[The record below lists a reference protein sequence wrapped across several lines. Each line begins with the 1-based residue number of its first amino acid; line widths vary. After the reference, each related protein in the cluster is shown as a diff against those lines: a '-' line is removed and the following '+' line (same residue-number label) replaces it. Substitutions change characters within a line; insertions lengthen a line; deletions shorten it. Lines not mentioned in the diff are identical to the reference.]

1 MDKVWIILQSEF
13 LRRVRTRTFL
23 LTTLLAP
30 IIMLSLALLPALI
43 GYLGSRDNTRHLAVV
58 DATGILLSR
67 IQEYAPATLRL
78 EAVTLPVDSLQ
89 VAVQR
94 GRYDGYLI
102 LPAGLIDG
110 NATAEL
116 YVERSLG
123 LSFQGQLERLINRAV
138 REVRLERL
146 QVPPELVAALRAEV
160 SLRQY
165 RLLETG
171 TEADGTVFF
180 SIIGYLMGF
189 IIYGATLAYGSLVM
203 QGVIEEKTS
212 RVVELIVSSVR
223 PFQLLMG
230 KVLGIGTMGLV
241 QFALWGLLLL
251 AGAAAAGP
259 IIAHFLDPQQLNLP
273 ASASPREL
281 LQAANITLPPVDP
294 ALILWFVLFFLGG
307 YLLYASLFAAVGSAV
322 EQQQDA
328 QSLMLPLMLL
338 IVIPI
343 LFITYVIENP
353 DAPLSIGLSL
363 VPFFSP
369 ILMIVR
375 IAIGSATFWEAVLA
389 YLLLVA
395 GFLGAIWLSARIYRI
410 GILFYGQKPSL
421 RELLRWIR
429 A

>member
-273 ASASPREL
+273 ASASTREL

-375 IAIGSATFWEAVLA
+375 IAIGSATFGEAVLA

-410 GILFYGQKPSL
+410 GILSYGQKPSL

>member
-13 LRRVRTRTFL
+13 LRRVRTRMFL

-43 GYLGSRDNTRHLAVV
+43 GYLGSRDNSRHLAVV
-58 DATGILLSR
+58 DATGILLPR
-67 IQEYAPATLRL
+67 LQAYAPATLRL
-78 EAVTLPVDSLQ
+78 EAVTLPVDSLRTAIRQ
-89 VAVQR
+89 

-102 LPAGLIDG
+102 LPAGLIEG
-110 NATAEL
+110 HATAEL
-116 YVERSLG
+116 YVEKSPG

-146 QVPPELVAALRAEV
+146 QVPPELLAALRAEV

-171 TEADGTVFF
+171 TEADGTIFF

-203 QGVIEEKTS
+203 QGVIEEKAS

-230 KVLGIGTMGLV
+230 KVLGIGAMGLV
-241 QFALWGLLLL
+241 QFALWGLLLMV
-251 AGAAAAGP
+251 GATAAGP
-259 IIAHFLDPQQLNLP
+259 IIAHFIDPQQLNLP
-273 ASASPREL
+273 ASASTRDL
-281 LQAANITLPPVDP
+281 LQAANIPLPSVDP
-294 ALILWFVLFFLGG
+294 ALIFWFILFFLGG

-343 LFITYVIENP
+343 LFITYVIERP

-375 IAIGSATFWEAVLA
+375 IAIGSATFWEAVFA

-410 GILFYGQKPSL
+410 GILSYGQKPSL

>member
-1 MDKVWIILQSEF
+1 MDKIWIVLQSEF
-13 LRRVRTRTFL
+13 LRRVRTRAFV

-30 IIMLSLALLPALI
+30 ILLLAMALLPALI
-43 GYLGSRDNTRHLAVV
+43 GYLGSRDASRHLAVV
-58 DATGILLSR
+58 DSTGVLLAR
-67 IQEYAPATLRL
+67 MQERAPATLHL
-78 EAVTLPVDSLQ
+78 EAVTLPLDSLQ
-89 VAVQR
+89 AAVLQ

-102 LPAGLIDG
+102 LPAALVEGD
-110 NATAEL
+110 AAAEL
-116 YVERSLG
+116 YVEKSLG
-123 LSFQGQLERLINRAV
+123 LSFQSQVERLINRAV
-138 REVRLERL
+138 RDVRLERL

-160 SLRQY
+160 PLRQY
-165 RLLETG
+165 RLSETG
-171 TEADGTVFF
+171 AEADGTVFF

-203 QGVIEEKTS
+203 QGVIEEKSS
-212 RVVELIVSSVR
+212 RVIELIVSSVR

-230 KVLGIGTMGLV
+230 KVLGIGAMGLV
-241 QFALWGLLLL
+241 QFVLWGLLLV
-251 AGAAAAGP
+251 AGAMAAGP
-259 IIAHFLDPQQLNLP
+259 IIAHFIDPQQLNLP
-273 ASASPREL
+273 ANASTREL
-281 LQAANITLPPVDP
+281 LQAANITLPPIDP
-294 ALILWFVLFFLGG
+294 LLIVWFVLFFLGG
-307 YLLYASLFAAVGSAV
+307 YLMYSSLFAAVGSAV

-353 DAPLSIGLSL
+353 GAPLSVGLSL
-363 VPFFSP
+363 FPFFSP

-375 IAIGSATFWEAVLA
+375 IAIGSAALWEAVLA

-395 GFLGAIWLSARIYRI
+395 GFVGAIWISARIYRI
-410 GILFYGQKPSL
+410 GILSYGQKPSL